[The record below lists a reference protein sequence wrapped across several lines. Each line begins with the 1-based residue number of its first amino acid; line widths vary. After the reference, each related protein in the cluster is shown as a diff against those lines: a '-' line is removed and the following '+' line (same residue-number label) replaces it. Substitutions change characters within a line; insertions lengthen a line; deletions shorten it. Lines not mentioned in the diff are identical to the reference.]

1 MNKTNFIQTQ
11 TQTLTQTLTPQQL
24 LVAELLEL
32 PVEALHER
40 VETEMLENPTLEK
53 DADNEAYEGEPMD
66 QGDSGYETDTTNELL
81 ADYRPDDIPE
91 YLLRESSGRDEQAT
105 REWGDSQSFHDLLVE
120 QIGFFHLDEH
130 QRELLEYLIGSL
142 NTDGL
147 LTTPLQQLADELEV
161 YHNIPATIADL
172 EQALHT
178 LQQFEP
184 AGVGARNLREC
195 LLLQVRRSHDY
206 RSPLKQ
212 RLATMLERHFDLL
225 MLNRWDRIQQ
235 RMHLTDD
242 QVAALQHEVHHLDPR
257 PGSSLGEVIGQNFHQ
272 ITPDFIV
279 ETDSYGHITLNL
291 NNGDVPPLRISRE
304 DVQFVNSYAGRTPN
318 ELSRSER
325 DGLMYMR
332 SKVEKAK
339 IFIEAIRQ
347 RRKNM
352 LATMQAII
360 DIQRPYFES
369 GDEALLRPMRLEDV
383 AVRTGLAL
391 STISRVSNSKWVQT
405 PYGIH
410 PLRWFFTSKA
420 HLDGDDVSVRN
431 IKNMLQELVDEEDPH
446 QPFSDEQLTQLLESH
461 GYKIARRTVAKYR
474 EQLNIP
480 VARLRKT

>member
-1 MNKTNFIQTQ
+1 MSKTKFIQTQ
-11 TQTLTQTLTPQQL
+11 TQTQTQVLTPQQL
-24 LVAELLEL
+24 LVAQLLEL

-53 DADNEAYEGEPMD
+53 DADNESYDTDSSDM
-66 QGDSGYETDTTNELL
+66 GDSEYGADNTNEML
-81 ADYRPDDIPE
+81 ADYQPDDIPD
-91 YLLRESSGRDEQAT
+91 YLLRESSGRDESAS
-105 REWGDSQSFHDLLVE
+105 REWGDNQSFHDLLTE
-120 QIGFFHLDEH
+120 QIGYLDLDSH

-147 LTTPLQQLADELEV
+147 LPTPLQQIADELEV
-161 YHNIPATIADL
+161 YHNIPTSVAEL
-172 EQALHT
+172 EQVLHR

-184 AGVGARNLREC
+184 AGVGARNLKEC
-195 LLLQVRRSHDY
+195 LLLQVRRNYSKQ
-206 RSPLKQ
+206 SPLRA
-212 RLATMLERHFDLL
+212 RLITLIEQNFDLL
-225 MLNRWDRIQQ
+225 MLKRWDRIQQ

-242 QVAALQHEVHHLDPR
+242 QLAALRHEVRHLNPR
-257 PGSSLGEVIGQNFHQ
+257 PGSSLGEVMGQNFHQ

-279 ETDSYGHITLNL
+279 ETDNYGHISLSL
-291 NNGDVPPLRISRE
+291 NNGDVPPLRVSRE
-304 DVQFVNSYAGRTPN
+304 DVQFVNSYAGRNTN
-318 ELSRSER
+318 ELSRTER
-325 DGLMYMR
+325 DGLTYMR
-332 SKVEKAK
+332 SKVEKAQM
-339 IFIEAIRQ
+339 FVDAIRQ
-347 RRKNM
+347 RRTNM
-352 LATMQAII
+352 LATMQTII

-420 HLDGDDVSVRN
+420 HLDGDEVSVRN
-431 IKNMLQELVDEEDPH
+431 IKNTLQELVSEEDPH
-446 QPFSDEQLTQLLESH
+446 QPLSDDQLTQLLEAH

-480 VARLRKT
+480 IARLRKA